1 MTSALLS
8 KSPLLKVKDHISF
21 PFITF
26 PEVRKIR
33 FGVTNL
39 GVFRVSHEFSMLARR
54 TRILMSLQV
63 YPGRTIA

>member
-39 GVFRVSHEFSMLARR
+39 GVLRVSREFSMLTSR
-54 TRILMSLQV
+54 TSMLMSLQV
-63 YPGRTIA
+63 YPRHTIA